1 MNGGNKKT
9 YRVSPNTTTVAAR
22 IPKSQKATLEKIASQ
37 RGENLNVLL
46 RNLIANQVIHSGAVS
61 TLAGNDGATV
71 NA

>member
-1 MNGGNKKT
+1 MNNVNKKA

-22 IPKSQKATLEKIASQ
+22 IPKSQRATLEKIASQ
-37 RGENLNVLL
+37 RGENLNVFL
-46 RNLIANQVIHSGAVS
+46 RNLIANQVMHSSAVY